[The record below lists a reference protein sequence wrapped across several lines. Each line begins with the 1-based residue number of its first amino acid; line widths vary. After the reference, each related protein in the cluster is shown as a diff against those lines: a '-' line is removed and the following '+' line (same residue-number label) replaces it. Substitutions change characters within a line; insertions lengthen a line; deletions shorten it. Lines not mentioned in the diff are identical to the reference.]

1 MICAI
6 CLSCEARAVVSRE
19 DCLERGD
26 GLDGADEGF
35 RVGVGVS
42 GDGVVGLDESDAGAE
57 TEEGLGGGR
66 LRAALGGALGTL
78 ARAEVARADG
88 DGSAVGSVAE
98 EGVSGDGGD
107 HGDGGGGV
115 VGSVEGVGDAAGPAG
130 LCGATLCGV
139 LPLELLVGV
148 GEEIGGQV
156 LASLIAG
163 VQWWA
168 G

>member
-1 MICAI
+1 MAACAPH
-6 CLSCEARAVVSRE
+6 SARP
-19 DCLERGD
+19 
-26 GLDGADEGF
+26 
-35 RVGVGVS
+35 
-42 GDGVVGLDESDAGAE
+42 
-57 TEEGLGGGR
+57 
-66 LRAALGGALGTL
+66 LGTL

-88 DGSAVGSVAE
+88 DGCAVGSVAE

-115 VGSVEGVGDAAGPAG
+115 VGSVEGVGDATGPAC

-148 GEEIGGQV
+148 GKEIGGQV
-156 LASLIAG
+156 LASLVAG
-163 VQWWA
+163 GSSGLDESADVGDDGGCVVVEERLDVGEVGVESEVGVAAAELQELILWE